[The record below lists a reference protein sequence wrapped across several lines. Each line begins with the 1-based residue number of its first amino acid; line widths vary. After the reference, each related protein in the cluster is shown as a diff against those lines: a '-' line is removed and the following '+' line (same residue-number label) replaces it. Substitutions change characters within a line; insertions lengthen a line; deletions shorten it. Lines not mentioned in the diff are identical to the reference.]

1 MTTHN
6 KWIFI
11 LGRIVS
17 VLGTQIYN
25 FVFALVILY
34 TTGSAINF
42 AITIVLETVPRIL
55 FSTISGIV
63 ADRYNRKKILVCTDI
78 LSGTVLFLAFFV
90 MSVISNYL
98 WIVFIVTFLLNT
110 INTFFDVTMNASLE
124 SLFKDEKLDKMC
136 SINEGISSLIALLAP
151 TIGAVIYSVT
161 DFKIFMLINGIS
173 FLISAFTEMYLEYPN
188 GGNVYGRKKSV
199 KEEFHETALFLRKK
213 RVVFDL
219 YFVAIFI
226 NIFYGIAA
234 NLSFPIILTKYSGV
248 SEVEYGMIETVL
260 SLGALLGAAIFSLVK
275 ASKRYRLIIVSLM
288 FEAFSIILIAVPNIL
303 NIKVNI
309 FGIYSV
315 IALVLGISVSSVN
328 INVRVLMQK
337 MIPDNIK
344 GKVLGTL
351 SSMCLSIGPIVVIL
365 GSFYAEK
372 NNPCYLVLFSGVGF
386 LIMNVLLSLDRELK
400 KV

>member
-78 LSGTVLFLAFFV
+78 LSGTVMFLAFFV

-151 TIGAVIYSVT
+151 TIGAVI
-161 DFKIFMLINGIS
+161 
-173 FLISAFTEMYLEYPN
+173 
-188 GGNVYGRKKSV
+188 
-199 KEEFHETALFLRKK
+199 
-213 RVVFDL
+213 
-219 YFVAIFI
+219 
-226 NIFYGIAA
+226 
-234 NLSFPIILTKYSGV
+234 
-248 SEVEYGMIETVL
+248 
-260 SLGALLGAAIFSLVK
+260 
-275 ASKRYRLIIVSLM
+275 
-288 FEAFSIILIAVPNIL
+288 
-303 NIKVNI
+303 
-309 FGIYSV
+309 
-315 IALVLGISVSSVN
+315 
-328 INVRVLMQK
+328 
-337 MIPDNIK
+337 
-344 GKVLGTL
+344 
-351 SSMCLSIGPIVVIL
+351 
-365 GSFYAEK
+365 
-372 NNPCYLVLFSGVGF
+372 
-386 LIMNVLLSLDRELK
+386 
-400 KV
+400 